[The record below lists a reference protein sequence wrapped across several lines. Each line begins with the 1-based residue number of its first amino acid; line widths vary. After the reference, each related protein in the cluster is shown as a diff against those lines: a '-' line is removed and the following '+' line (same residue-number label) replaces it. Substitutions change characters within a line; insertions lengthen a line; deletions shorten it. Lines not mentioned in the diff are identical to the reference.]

1 MKPRML
7 KLRGLH
13 SYSEEAVIDFEKLGE
28 SNLFGIFGPTG
39 SGKSTILDAITLAL
53 YGHVERLGKKG
64 YHGLISDH
72 CTEASVEFM
81 FSIGRGEEEQLF
93 TIGRAYIK
101 EKDCGSEEMPAVK
114 FKRGSLRSLKGKEH
128 TILANKTD
136 DMTRNIEEIIGLS
149 FDDFTRAVVLPQ
161 GRFAEFLKLKGGER
175 IKMLER
181 IFSLQ
186 RYGEALNKRLGEEKN
201 RIETALESLTGKQ
214 SGLNITREKLDELE
228 RANEQATV
236 ARERKTSEYEKM
248 RLHFQG
254 VQRLWELQKRLC
266 AEEQKEQQLLQREG
280 QIAEQ
285 ERRLERAQKAEAL
298 RPDIVELERLRREEA
313 DKKQTALTMKD
324 ALQDAEAVVK
334 KAQSEEDAAQAVRDR
349 EEPGV
354 IALLSH
360 RDEAFRLRK
369 SIDEKKK
376 AEKAAEQE
384 LAEAARGKEKVE
396 RDLRALSEELQRME
410 DDHQKR
416 RESLE
421 ILRVP
426 LEDRRH
432 LDLLIPI
439 VEKMAHHASET
450 EKKEKDLQAKGKE
463 LPALL
468 HALTERK
475 RRVGEA
481 EESLKND
488 RAKLEELKK
497 APPCREEDIRSTML
511 EIQNLRTVKTELLEG
526 ERMLSQC
533 AKDIDQLE
541 ISQADSSKNLLK
553 EREQLTTNQASL
565 LQIRDQLREARAR
578 EKEAMTANAAA
589 LISES
594 LKDGKPCPVCGSC
607 DHPAPAPHE
616 QTDILRIRQE
626 ISDLETREREINTAV
641 NSCALQVQLLES
653 SLEQGKTHHSELGK
667 QKEEMISR
675 NSSQREKLPEA
686 YRSEST
692 AELDRIFHT
701 IEDSCSK
708 ASLSLE
714 EWKKTCETDEEN
726 LDKLRVNLE
735 KEKSALNKGQLEH
748 NACESAINTMKDNLS
763 GAVAT
768 AAKLKE
774 DLDAARGAVP
784 ADEIV
789 SRKKEIDE
797 RDRQHEVLSSELKR
811 HETAI
816 SLQKSELQNAG
827 ERRNILEK
835 KQSEAAKELAILAA
849 SLQNDSGLL
858 RAITAEEDIEA
869 FFASLE
875 ARQRQIFTSLK
886 EAKRTNEKAKDEFK
900 EALLEEGKARTRAEA
915 AEQQFREK
923 GAQLQIAA
931 DKAGFATVGEAE
943 DSLPP
948 DSVWIAGTEAVIKEY
963 RDSLRACRED
973 SDKLKMEIDG
983 KSVDEAAF
991 LAEEQEVNR
1000 LKTEYEDANVALG
1013 TTKNAFEDGQ
1023 KRFEQW
1029 KRIEQERQVV
1039 QKQHDCC
1046 TQLDSVLR
1054 GKAFVE
1060 FMAEEQ
1066 LKLIAR
1072 EASEKLGMLT
1082 RRRYALEISSE
1093 GSFIIRDDALGGSR
1107 RPSSSL
1113 SGGETF
1119 IVSLALALSLSSHI
1133 QLKGRYLLEFFF
1145 LDEGFGSLDPL
1156 LLDTVMSSL
1165 ERLKAEN
1172 FTLGIISHVPE
1183 LRQRIG
1189 SRLIIKN
1196 DEPGLRGSTVS
1207 HEAG

>member
-1 MKPRML
+1 
-7 KLRGLH
+7 
-13 SYSEEAVIDFEKLGE
+13 
-28 SNLFGIFGPTG
+28 
-39 SGKSTILDAITLAL
+39 
-53 YGHVERLGKKG
+53 
-64 YHGLISDH
+64 
-72 CTEASVEFM
+72 
-81 FSIGRGEEEQLF
+81 
-93 TIGRAYIK
+93 
-101 EKDCGSEEMPAVK
+101 
-114 FKRGSLRSLKGKEH
+114 
-128 TILANKTD
+128 
-136 DMTRNIEEIIGLS
+136 
-149 FDDFTRAVVLPQ
+149 
-161 GRFAEFLKLKGGER
+161 
-175 IKMLER
+175 
-181 IFSLQ
+181 
-186 RYGEALNKRLGEEKN
+186 
-201 RIETALESLTGKQ
+201 
-214 SGLNITREKLDELE
+214 
-228 RANEQATV
+228 
-236 ARERKTSEYEKM
+236 M
-248 RLHFQG
+248 RLQFQG

-354 IALLSH
+354 IALLSR
-360 RDEAFRLRK
+360 RDEALGLRRN
-369 SIDEKKK
+369 IDEKKK

-421 ILRVP
+421 TLRVP

-468 HALTERK
+468 YALTEQK

-488 RAKLEELKK
+488 RAKLEALKK

-533 AKDIDQLE
+533 AKDLDQSE
-541 ISQADSSKNLLK
+541 ISQAGSSKNLLK

-565 LQIRDQLREARAR
+565 LQIRDQLREARVR
-578 EKEAMTANAAA
+578 
-589 LISES
+589 
-594 LKDGKPCPVCGSC
+594 
-607 DHPAPAPHE
+607 
-616 QTDILRIRQE
+616 
-626 ISDLETREREINTAV
+626 
-641 NSCALQVQLLES
+641 
-653 SLEQGKTHHSELGK
+653 
-667 QKEEMISR
+667 
-675 NSSQREKLPEA
+675 
-686 YRSEST
+686 
-692 AELDRIFHT
+692 
-701 IEDSCSK
+701 
-708 ASLSLE
+708 
-714 EWKKTCETDEEN
+714 
-726 LDKLRVNLE
+726 E

-748 NACESAINTMKDNLS
+748 NACESAVNTMKNNLS

-784 ADEIV
+784 AEEIV
-789 SRKKEIDE
+789 SRKKEMDE

-835 KQSEAAKELAILAA
+835 KQSEAAKELAILAV

-869 FFASLE
+869 FFGSLE

-886 EAKRTNEKAKDEFK
+886 EAKRINEKAKDEFK
-900 EALLEEGKARTRAEA
+900 EALLEEGKVRTRAEA

-973 SDKLKMEIDG
+973 SEKLKMEIDG

-1023 KRFEQW
+1023 KRFEQCN
-1029 KRIEQERQVV
+1029 RIEQERQVV

-1046 TQLDSVLR
+1046 IELDSVLR

-1072 EASEKLGMLT
+1072 EASEKLGTLT

-1183 LRQRIG
+1183 LRHRIG